1 MKARG
6 FSTLTEISAVFQSN
20 KDDFLESFPERLQ
33 AEVTFSALRF
43 AVLTGVALKGE
54 YEKVV

>member
-1 MKARG
+1 MTARG
-6 FSTLTEISAVFQSN
+6 LSTLTEISAV
-20 KDDFLESFPERLQ
+20 FLESFPERLQ